1 MAKSILSFLL
11 FSLLL
16 FSCKKNDDKLVIQG
30 ELLNL
35 TTPYVIASSRVSD
48 TIRVDTILVDKNG
61 RFSYVQKVDT
71 STIFIFYFNDFNSST
86 IVFTDKGIKKIK
98 MKGDAS
104 LSDLIEIKGGEIND
118 NLSTFKKENET
129 LLKQRTDLMKK
140 INYEKDSLSNSTNVI
155 LEKEETANLNS
166 LNHQLSQK
174 VEDFILSNRDKISS
188 VILINEFFKNN
199 ENPETLNRVLEYLE
213 GDALNFPLTYKLK
226 NYSKKLMLSAE
237 GSLMP
242 YFKLKIDEDKYIEST
257 DFKNKYLLLSFLSNN
272 GEESRE
278 NIEILKDVYTSLDTI
293 DVEFLSVYIE
303 SDSLPIRS
311 LPSDSIPWKIVVE
324 DKSWGSDII
333 DAYNINYLPFN
344 VLIDP
349 EGKIITRDIPVSD
362 VKNLIKTKTEKSKE

>member
-1 MAKSILSFLL
+1 MAKSILSLLL

-16 FSCKKNDDKLVIQG
+16 FSCQKDDNRLVIEG
-30 ELLNL
+30 ELSNL
-35 TTPYVIASSRVSD
+35 TSPYVIASSRVLDS
-48 TIRVDTILVDKNG
+48 IRVDTILVDKNG
-61 RFSYVQKVDT
+61 RFSYVQNVDT

-86 IVFTDKGIKKIK
+86 IVFSDKGMNKIK
-98 MKGDAS
+98 MRGDAK
-104 LSDLIEIKGGEIND
+104 LSDLIEIKGGQIND
-118 NLSTFKKENET
+118 NLTTFKKENET
-129 LLKQRTDLMKK
+129 LLKQRTVLMKK
-140 INYEKDSLSNSTNVI
+140 INYENDSLSNSATVI
-155 LEKEETANLNS
+155 FEKEETANLNS

-213 GDALNFPLTYKLK
+213 GDALNFPLTFKLK
-226 NYSKKLMLSAE
+226 NYSQKLMLSAE
-237 GSLMP
+237 GSQMP
-242 YFKLKIDEDKYIEST
+242 YFKVKVDKDEYLEPT
-257 DFKNKYLLLSFLSNN
+257 NFKNKYLLISFLSSN
-272 GEESRE
+272 GDESRE
-278 NIEILKDVYTSLDTI
+278 NIEILKDVYSSLDTF
-293 DVEFLSVYIE
+293 DVQFLSIYID

-349 EGKIITRDIPVSD
+349 EGKIVSRDIPVSD
-362 VKNLIKTKTEKSKE
+362 VRNLIKTKTEKSKN